1 MTYKVTVENG
11 FTGRGPGGVAF
22 ADGTATGVG
31 ERMAEWFKEHK
42 GYTVTPESRKAA
54 KKSEAEP
61 KPAPES
67 DGE

>member
-31 ERMAEWFKEHK
+31 ERILTWSVLMKYNK
-42 GYTVTPESRKAA
+42 CCG
-54 KKSEAEP
+54 
-61 KPAPES
+61 
-67 DGE
+67 